1 MKKII
6 AALALAL
13 STGTAV
19 SLALPTEGA
28 SAGRHSIATVCKYE
42 DSRNCVW
49 DAKHRGNG
57 KGRSFINRNGKV
69 IFISHRAAHA
79 LTH

>member
-6 AALALAL
+6 ALAAI
-13 STGTAV
+13 AV
-19 SLALPTEGA
+19 AASLIQMPSAD
-28 SAGRHSIATVCKYE
+28 AGRRSIATVCKYE

-57 KGRSFINRNGKV
+57 QGRSFINRNGKV
-69 IFISHRAAHA
+69 TFISHRAAHA